1 VVNSELTEVVALVR
15 KETGIAWPA
24 VRETAV
30 RAALERA
37 APGLGP
43 GAFVRAAA
51 DPAGGRDLTDRLID
65 EVTNQETSFLRDR
78 AQLDE
83 IDWPGLLRGAR
94 AAGSGRIRVWSAGCA
109 SGEEAYT
116 LALLAAEA
124 FAPAPAPAEVLG
136 TDISG
141 AALAAAVAGSY
152 RERAM
157 RALEPSLRGRYFQLH
172 PDGAYVVGDRL
183 RRLVRFRRHNLAVQP
198 IPPPGEAG
206 FDLVTCRNVLIYFRA
221 PLAEQVIGSLERS
234 LRPGGRFI
242 LGAADALQRAP
253 GGPPRPAGPL
263 RATAPARRQPL
274 GRQQASAP
282 RAAPSPGAASSR
294 GAATS
299 RGRLLAAALDA
310 ADQGD
315 HGGAQARVAALL
327 ADNPLDADAHFIA
340 GLVALDTGDPAAA
353 VAALRRALYADAAFA
368 LGAFTLG
375 RAYDALGDS
384 AAARRAYERSLRL
397 LEPAGR
403 GHEVLLEQIQAGDI
417 AAACRARLAVGR

>member
-1 VVNSELTEVVALVR
+1 MNSELAEVAALVR

-37 APGLGP
+37 APGLEP

-83 IDWPGLLRGAR
+83 IDWPGLLQGAR

-124 FAPAPAPAEVLG
+124 FAPAPAPVEVLG

-141 AALAAAVAGSY
+141 AALAAAAAGRY
-152 RERAM
+152 RARAV
-157 RALEPSLRGRYFQLH
+157 RALEPSSRGRYFQLQ

-183 RRLVRFRRHNLAVQP
+183 RRLVRFRRHNLAGEP

-206 FDLVTCRNVLIYFRA
+206 FDLVTCRNVLIYFRTQ
-221 PLAEQVIGSLERS
+221 LAEQVIGSLERS
-234 LRPGGRFI
+234 LRRGGRFI

-253 GGPPRPAGPL
+253 ARPAGPRPAAA
-263 RATAPARRQPL
+263 RARGQPP
-274 GRQQASAP
+274 GRNRASAP
-282 RAAPSPGAASSR
+282 EAAPSREAASWR

-315 HGGAQARVAALL
+315 HGGARARVAALL
-327 ADNPLDADAHFIA
+327 ADDPLDADAHFID
-340 GLVALDTGDPAAA
+340 GLVALDAGDPAAA

-397 LEPAGR
+397 LDPAGR
-403 GHEVLLEQIQAGDI
+403 GHEELLEQIQSGDI
-417 AAACRARLAVGR
+417 AAACRARLAVGPE